1 MQYDYAVYCLVVVV
15 ISQVTLIH
23 CLHRMHLKVNFSV
36 YAK

>member
-1 MQYDYAVYCLVVVV
+1 MQYDYAVYCLVVV

-23 CLHRMHLKVNFSV
+23 CSHRMHLKVNFSA